1 MATRSGPLRSPQPKK
16 RGQAGTSVGLPYI
29 RGASKTPARIFK
41 NHGVGAYHKPFNTLR
56 SILVHPR
63 DKTPDHKK
71 CDVVYEI
78 QCLECPAK
86 YVGETARTLE
96 TRMKDHLKQKSLR
109 TVVGEHEHPIK
120 MDDVKV
126 IACEDNMWRRKIPE
140 SIEIRTRHPAIN
152 RNQGYEPPLI
162 YDKLLSCGMWS
173 RRISLIRLD
182 EVAVM
187 VTQASNLA
195 TYLTLIRYLSNELSC
210 LPSPITTSM
219 LLRNIRQLF
228 GLNIDDC

>member
-16 RGQAGTSVGLPYI
+16 KGPGRHQRGPTLYQRCIQKNGQNFQKPWSRGLPQ
-29 RGASKTPARIFK
+29 A
-41 NHGVGAYHKPFNTLR
+41 L
-56 SILVHPR
+56 
-63 DKTPDHKK
+63 
-71 CDVVYEI
+71 
-78 QCLECPAK
+78 Q
-86 YVGETARTLE
+86 
-96 TRMKDHLKQKSLR
+96 
-109 TVVGEHEHPIK
+109 
-120 MDDVKV
+120 
-126 IACEDNMWRRKIPE
+126 
-140 SIEIRTRHPAIN
+140 HPALHPCPSQRQDTWSQKVWCRLWN
-152 RNQGYEPPLI
+152 PVSRMPCQVCRWNCPHTGDKDERPPKTEVSTNSCGRTWTSHQNGRCQSDSLWGQYVATQDPWVHRNQDPPPGHQPRPGIWAPLI
-162 YDKLLSCGMWS
+162 YDKLLSCGMWP